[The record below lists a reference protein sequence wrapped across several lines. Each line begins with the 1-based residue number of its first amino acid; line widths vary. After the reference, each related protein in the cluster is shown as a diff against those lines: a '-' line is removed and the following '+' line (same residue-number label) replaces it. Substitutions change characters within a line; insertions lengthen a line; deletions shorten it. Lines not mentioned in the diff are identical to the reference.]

1 MWTCEAGGPEV
12 GVEELR
18 TFSNI
23 AGARGG
29 PVGVRPRSHAEP
41 PPAADCLQRP
51 LRSRFRQQLRRSVDM
66 TSNVKSGPQRAS
78 RSGRFG

>member
-29 PVGVRPRSHAEP
+29 PVGVRPRSYAEP
-41 PPAADCLQRP
+41 PPAGAI
-51 LRSRFRQQLRRSVDM
+51 RFPETTAFDRLWGIGS
-66 TSNVKSGPQRAS
+66 
-78 RSGRFG
+78 

>member
-23 AGARGG
+23 AEARGG
-29 PVGVRPRSHAEP
+29 QWESVPGRTPNHRLQLTTYSVRSA
-41 PPAADCLQRP
+41 PAAG
-51 LRSRFRQQLRRSVDM
+51 RS
-66 TSNVKSGPQRAS
+66 
-78 RSGRFG
+78 